1 MKKSVLCT
9 RHRPEFVESQFGSRR
24 WNHQRGA
31 AFDVDAVLPLFA
43 DDGEWLAGR
52 QDSDGRLLGTL

>member
-1 MKKSVLCT
+1 MEKSVLCT

-31 AFDVDAVLPLFA
+31 AFDAVLPLFA
-43 DDGEWLAGR
+43 HDGEWLAGR
-52 QDSDGRLLGTL
+52 QDSDGRLGTL